1 MIKVVLI
8 VIALAEVSRLIVDII
23 NMIDSRQTMKQ
34 TLINTKN
41 AVETNAE
48 NIELTKSYKDKVE
61 SFNNTVLALNSNQKR
76 LNDMFLS
83 LDKRMKVLEKDEDD
97 VR

>member
-34 TLINTKN
+34 TLINMKN

-48 NIELTKSYKDKVE
+48 NIELTKSYGDKVE
-61 SFNNTVLALNSNQKR
+61 SFNNAVLALNSNQKR

-83 LDKRMKVLEKDEDD
+83 FDKRMKVLEKDEDD

>member
-8 VIALAEVSRLIVDII
+8 VIAFAEVLRVVIDAVSMI
-23 NMIDSRQTMKQ
+23 NSNKAMKQ

-41 AVETNAE
+41 AVKTNAE

-61 SFNNTVLALNSNQKR
+61 SFNNTVLALNSNQKI
-76 LNDMFLS
+76 LNDMLIN
-83 LDKRMKVLEKDEDD
+83 LDKRMKVLEKGEDD

>member
-8 VIALAEVSRLIVDII
+8 VIALAEVSRLIVDIV

-61 SFNNTVLALNSNQKR
+61 SFNNAVLALNSNQKT
-76 LNDMFLS
+76 LNDNFINF
-83 LDKRMKVLEKDEDD
+83 DKRMKVLEKDEDD

>member
-1 MIKVVLI
+1 MIKIVLI
-8 VIALAEVSRLIVDII
+8 VIALAEVSRLIVDVV

-48 NIELTKSYKDKVE
+48 NIKLTKSYKDKVE
-61 SFNNTVLALNSNQKR
+61 SFNNDLLALNSNQR
-76 LNDMFLS
+76 LLNDMFIS
-83 LDKRMKVLEKDEDD
+83 LDKRIKVLEKGEDD